1 MSVPVKGQQPPSGL
15 AETTPMWLRN
25 VPAITWLVF
34 VFALLVL
41 AGGFVAMAFIAKSAD
56 AGAIAALATAVLGV
70 VGTHAGHV
78 AGHQLALNSADSNA
92 PDDGKP
98 AQGVA
103 S

>member
-1 MSVPVKGQQPPSGL
+1 MAAPANGKPPPHEL
-15 AETTPMWLRN
+15 AETTPMWLRS

-41 AGGFVAMAFIAKSAD
+41 AGGFLAMAFIAKSAD
-56 AGAIAALATAVLGV
+56 AGAIAALVTAVLGV

-78 AGHQLALNSADSNA
+78 AGHQLAMKSIDSKA
-92 PDDGKP
+92 PVDDKP
-98 AQGVA
+98 AQG